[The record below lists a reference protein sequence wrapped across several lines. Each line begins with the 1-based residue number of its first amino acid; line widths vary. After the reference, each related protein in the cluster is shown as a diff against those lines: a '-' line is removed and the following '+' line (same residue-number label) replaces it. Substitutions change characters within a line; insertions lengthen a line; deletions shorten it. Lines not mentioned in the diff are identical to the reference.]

1 MKQLRSFLRADLGQ
15 SIVEIALALPLM
27 TFLLVGG
34 ADVARAYA
42 IQIAVQNGARAG
54 AEASAISFTPTAPE
68 AVAWTQQEMGRTPG
82 MDSSICQVPPS
93 ATTCTITVT
102 RKQSDGVTDCLQT
115 PSLATPCFFTVRVQY
130 RFRTIIPWPLIP
142 NQFDF
147 DRKTMVRTFI

>member
-1 MKQLRSFLRADLGQ
+1 MRQLRSFLRVDLGQ
-15 SIVEIALALPLM
+15 SIVELALALPLM

-54 AEASAISFTPTAPE
+54 AEASAIDFTPTGAE

-102 RKQSDGVTDCLQT
+102 RKQSDGTTDCLQT
-115 PSLATPCFFTVRVQY
+115 PSVATPCFFTVRVQY
-130 RFRTIIPWPLIP
+130 RFRTIIPWPLVP

-147 DRKTMVRTFI
+147 DRKTMVRTFV

>member
-1 MKQLRSFLRADLGQ
+1 MKQLRSFLRIDLGQ
-15 SIVEIALALPLM
+15 SIVELALALPLM

-34 ADVARAYA
+34 ADVARAFA

-54 AEASAISFTPTAPE
+54 AEASAIDFTPTGAE
-68 AVAWTQQEMGRTPG
+68 AVTWTQQEMGRTPG

-102 RKQSDGVTDCLQT
+102 RKQSDGITDCLQT

-130 RFRTIIPWPLIP
+130 RFKTIIPWPLIP

-147 DRKTMVRTFI
+147 DRKTMVRTFV